1 MQNRFNN
8 NKSRFFKSSF
18 DSSSISK
25 ISFEQGLVSKNIKD
39 FQFVNYANSQDEIV
53 YNIVVDCYIRF
64 LEKDYSFID
73 EFEMD
78 ELTEGYRV
86 DRLLDIIN
94 TVQNSKYTKKDCQ
107 YILKMK
113 HNVEKPLHFYFK
125 KSRNN
130 LNLILI
136 DLYHLGIYGSLFKNK
151 KEQILP
157 IDRIY
162 RKNKNNV
169 IDLAKL
175 KELSKDTTPVS

>member
-1 MQNRFNN
+1 
-8 NKSRFFKSSF
+8 
-18 DSSSISK
+18 
-25 ISFEQGLVSKNIKD
+25 
-39 FQFVNYANSQDEIV
+39 
-53 YNIVVDCYIRF
+53 
-64 LEKDYSFID
+64 
-73 EFEMD
+73 
-78 ELTEGYRV
+78 
-86 DRLLDIIN
+86 
-94 TVQNSKYTKKDCQ
+94 
-107 YILKMK
+107 MK